1 MRHLLPFAILAVV
14 AVLVVFVPP
23 WHRTDP
29 KHEFMFEMCKRLA
42 VAAPV
47 VGVED
52 PSSKEIHAL

>member
-1 MRHLLPFAILAVV
+1 MRHLLPLAILAIV

-42 VAAPV
+42 ETAPAA
-47 VGVED
+47 GVED
-52 PSSKEIHAL
+52 PSSEEIHDL